1 MAYAR
6 IMQFDPVQNYMTLD
20 LREIRV
26 RQYDHSVPNGQA
38 PWLAF
43 CAVWLRALKRKKDHS
58 SDF

>member
-1 MAYAR
+1 
-6 IMQFDPVQNYMTLD
+6 MQFDPVQNYMTLD
-20 LREIRV
+20 LREIRA
-26 RQYDHSVPNGQA
+26 RQYDHIVPNGQA